1 VMQQV
6 DAYKEPTQ
14 KDYQDRIDLRALPLV
29 TIDGEDSRDFDDA
42 VYAEKRRGGG
52 YRLVVAIADVS
63 HYVTANS
70 VLDQEAYERGT
81 SVYFPHF
88 VVPML
93 PEKLSNGLCSL
104 NPSVDRL
111 CMVADIILSRSGNVT
126 SYEFYP

>member
-1 VMQQV
+1 MRT
-6 DAYKEPTQ
+6 K
-14 KDYQDRIDLRALPLV
+14 
-29 TIDGEDSRDFDDA
+29 SRHA
-42 VYAEKRRGGG
+42 VYAERRRGGG

-126 SYEFYP
+126 SFIQA